1 MRLPLSL
8 FATLLPFLIA
18 PVNAQV
24 AEPADAGVAAQTT
37 SEQGIQ
43 RQEERVRTLIDQL
56 DTTKDVLR
64 PEPHGPVEIDLPAE
78 KTCFDIH
85 TFELTSRDD
94 AQRFQFLLDE
104 LEPFRNRC
112 IGVEGL
118 NKIAS
123 KLDTRLIDGGFVT
136 SKVSLPQQNLASG
149 TLIINVHVGRV
160 ESINIQSLGSPN
172 DDADSRLDESGNP
185 AESSVIWRNAFPL
198 RSGDIL
204 NIRAIE
210 QGVENMQRLPSQ
222 SVTTQLEPGAQ
233 ADTSRVEIQYRA
245 PTLRQRLRGGL
256 TLDNSGGRQL
266 GRTQLSAYFSY
277 DNPLGISDL
286 LSASINSNA
295 QRPDADHRSQS
306 YFLSYSL
313 PYGYSLWTLTQT
325 RNRFAQRVQGT
336 TVQFLSTGESES
348 TELRVA
354 YIPFRTASSKLSVTG
369 ALSTRRA
376 SSFLDDVEL
385 IVQRRRLSYFEK
397 GVSYKK
403 LWRTATVEGEIS
415 MRTGQSWFDAQP
427 DLPDAGTGGVTL
439 RPELWLTNVNYA
451 QPFALM
457 GKPFQFTSHLR
468 GQLTDDSILAVDQLS
483 IGGRHTV
490 RGFDGEQSLI
500 AEKGY
505 LLRNEL
511 STPLRITDLFS
522 TSGFFG
528 IDVGRVWGPSD
539 IRLIGNKLA
548 GAALGARGQFKSL
561 QFDLT
566 VAAPISKP
574 TQFPTREVNFYGSMT
589 YAF

>member
-1 MRLPLSL
+1 MRLRHSL
-8 FATLLPFLIA
+8 CFTLFPVLITA
-18 PVNAQV
+18 AHAQDS
-24 AEPADAGVAAQTT
+24 EPADADVSTAQTT

-56 DTTKDVLR
+56 DTTKDALR
-64 PEPHGPVEIDLPAE
+64 PEQDGPAE
-78 KTCFDIH
+78 IEFPAEQTCFVIH

-94 AQRFQFLLDE
+94 ARRFQFLLDA
-104 LEPFRNRC
+104 LEPYRNRC

-118 NKIAS
+118 NQIAS

-136 SKVSLPQQNLASG
+136 SKVSLPQQNLAGG
-149 TLIINVHVGRV
+149 TLTMNVHVGRV
-160 ESINIQSLGSPN
+160 ESISIHPVEETSNRDEPEVRIKPSL
-172 DDADSRLDESGNP
+172 
-185 AESSVIWRNAFPL
+185 IWRNAFPL
-198 RSGDIL
+198 RPGDIL
-204 NIRAIE
+204 NIRALE

-222 SVTTQLEPGAQ
+222 SVATQLEPGAQ
-233 ADTSRVEIQYRA
+233 ADTTRIEIQVRA

-286 LSASINSNA
+286 LSASVNSNA
-295 QRPDADHRSQS
+295 QRPEADHRSQS
-306 YFLSYSL
+306 YVLSYSL
-313 PYGYSLWTLTQT
+313 PYGYSLWTLTQN

-354 YIPFRTASSKLSVTG
+354 YVLFRTASSKLGVSG
-369 ALSTRRA
+369 ALTTRRA

-385 IVQRRRLSYFEK
+385 IVQRRRLSYFER

-403 LWRTATVEGEIS
+403 LLRTATIEGDIA

-439 RPELWLTNVNYA
+439 RPKLWLADVNYI
-451 QPFALM
+451 QPFTVM
-457 GKPFQFTSHLR
+457 GQPIQFTSHLR
-468 GQLTDDSILAVDQLS
+468 GQLTDDSILAADQLS
-483 IGGRHTV
+483 IGGRYTV

-505 LLRNEL
+505 ILRNEL
-511 STPLRITDLFS
+511 STPLRFTKRIHS
-522 TSGFFG
+522 SGYFG

-539 IRLIGNKLA
+539 IRLIGNKLV
-548 GAALGARGQFKSL
+548 GAALGTRGQFKSL
-561 QFDLT
+561 QTDLSI
-566 VAAPISKP
+566 AAPIDKP
-574 TQFPTREVNFYGSMT
+574 AQFPTRELNFYGSLT
-589 YAF
+589 FAF